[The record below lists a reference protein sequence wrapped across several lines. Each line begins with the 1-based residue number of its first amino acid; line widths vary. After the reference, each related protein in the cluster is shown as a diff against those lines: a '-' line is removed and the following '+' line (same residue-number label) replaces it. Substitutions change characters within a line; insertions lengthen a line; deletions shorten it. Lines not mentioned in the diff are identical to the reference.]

1 MDENIFDLSP
11 EAFQAAIA
19 ELRTMG
25 YDTDDLTRQY
35 RSANSPFA
43 AINNAADNF
52 QQGLADDGRRSVLG
66 GLLSKVDGSTGMDAI
81 RGLNFE
87 GLGGLLGAGQAVGR
101 AIDAPGAAAQ
111 GLIPRGDMAGE
122 AMNVAGMAMGAGG
135 AATAPGGALRSGL
148 LRGDVVDLTAA
159 RADRSRNETASGIR
173 GIVEDMQSGAY
184 QQRID
189 AAGFDLHQGGAMPLQ
204 VGSRV
209 NPPNSWDMPGDWSVD
224 GYWVDPQ
231 NPQRYGYKLAN
242 GDGETYQAPVSDPS
256 IGYRM
261 DDPNRFGGGFTAF
274 SGPRS
279 NAISYPERPTPA
291 RTVADP
297 ITPEAQARIS
307 AEWDDLFGG
316 INANAS
322 QSGGLLGAG
331 LSEAQ
336 RQARDIL
343 DMRAAGRAG
352 DVTDE
357 MMARADPQ
365 YMYDNTPLPMDEA
378 SRLARANAGGFDIGT
393 PLFHGT
399 GADFQAFDTGR
410 FQQSDFGTGGAGVYS
425 SESPGLAGAYS
436 DLVTRPSGDGANIMP
451 ITTRRADAYDNGGY
465 RNINSY
471 EDARAYSQR
480 MQELGV
486 DNVFYRDGV
495 TGEIIENTTFNPT
508 NIRSRFARFDPEFS
522 HLSNLSAAN
531 ASPAGL
537 LAMQPEQETRP
548 LPFMEMLRGLLQ

>member
-43 AINNAADNF
+43 SINSAADDF
-52 QQGLADDGRRSVLG
+52 QQGLADEGRRSVLG

-87 GLGGLLGAGQAVGR
+87 GLGGLLGAGQAVGQ

-135 AATAPGGALRSGL
+135 AATAPGGSLRMGL
-148 LRGDVVDLTAA
+148 A
-159 RADRSRNETASGIR
+159 R
-173 GIVEDMQSGAY
+173 
-184 QQRID
+184 
-189 AAGFDLHQGGAMPLQ
+189 
-204 VGSRV
+204 
-209 NPPNSWDMPGDWSVD
+209 
-224 GYWVDPQ
+224 
-231 NPQRYGYKLAN
+231 
-242 GDGETYQAPVSDPS
+242 
-256 IGYRM
+256 
-261 DDPNRFGGGFTAF
+261 GGF
-274 SGPRS
+274 
-279 NAISYPERPTPA
+279 
-291 RTVADP
+291 
-297 ITPEAQARIS
+297 
-307 AEWDDLFGG
+307 
-316 INANAS
+316 
-322 QSGGLLGAG
+322 
-331 LSEAQ
+331 SEAQ

-352 DVTDE
+352 DVTGD

-378 SRLARANAGGFDIGT
+378 SRLARADAGGFGGD
-393 PLFHGT
+393 LYHGSNASFDAFNPEALDAT
-399 GADFQAFDTGR
+399 GQKIMAH
-410 FQQSDFGTGGAGVYS
+410 
-425 SESPGLAGAYS
+425 
-436 DLVTRPSGDGANIMP
+436 GDGTYLGQQPRMAERYA
-451 ITTRRADAYDNGGY
+451 TRRDGGVMY
-465 RNINSY
+465 PVRENMGNPWTGDMSVSNLSPEDMATYMSAESGPEALGFSGRRNS
-471 EDARAYSQR
+471 
-480 MQELGV
+480 LGMSV
-486 DNVFYRDGV
+486 VPD
-495 TGEIIENTTFNPT
+495 PS

-548 LPFMEMLRGLLQ
+548 LPFMEMLRGLLR